1 MEEGLQLGLVE
12 MQSDDSLKSQN
23 TKLPPPLPNFYK
35 SLDND
40 KFPLT

>member
-12 MQSDDSLKSQN
+12 MQSV
-23 TKLPPPLPNFYK
+23 PNFYK
-35 SLDND
+35 KFGYD